1 MLKSSVRTVEAL
13 VMRVE
18 EWAQVVITFLGC
30 LIRMNKSYDDGTP
43 CARKLAC
50 TVWSGGKA
58 GDNIQGLPITITGY
72 ADRKKSGRIYTWTK
86 RSCA

>member
-1 MLKSSVRTVEAL
+1 MFS
-13 VMRVE
+13 
-18 EWAQVVITFLGC
+18 LGC

-58 GDNIQGLPITITGY
+58 REYGTMFLY
-72 ADRKKSGRIYTWTK
+72 SKAYLSL
-86 RSCA
+86 